1 MKTADKKFAVAGR
14 AKDLSPLVLIEVVK
28 KYGKYAADLATVHI
42 VRDEKKLGL
51 LHITMDAV
59 GRKHPQPFDIYT
71 ASWDRL
77 DPVHLMF
84 LEAEGYI
91 NLIEEAEIEHMADM
105 HLYDDVAF

>member
-1 MKTADKKFAVAGR
+1 MKATDKKFAIAGR
-14 AKDLSPLVLIEVVK
+14 AKDLSPLVMIEVVK

-59 GRKHPQPFDIYT
+59 GRKHPQPFDMYT

-91 NLIEEAEIEHMADM
+91 NLIEEEELDCLTE
-105 HLYDDVAF
+105 LYLCDDVAF